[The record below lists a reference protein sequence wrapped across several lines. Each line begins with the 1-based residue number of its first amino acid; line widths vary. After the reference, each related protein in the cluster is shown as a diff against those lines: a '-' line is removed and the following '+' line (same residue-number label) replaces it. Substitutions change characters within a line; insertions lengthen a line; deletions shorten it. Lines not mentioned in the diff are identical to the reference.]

1 MFSCQSLFCNNEHI
15 SWDHTETLEGV
26 WPSCFAYTDTSIF
39 LWSSFILCWVSESA
53 CVTMNQIGWSD
64 AFGMEESKLILV
76 HHDVDNEAVSRDYI
90 YEVKKKCASKHE
102 LMTSI

>member
-1 MFSCQSLFCNNEHI
+1 
-15 SWDHTETLEGV
+15 
-26 WPSCFAYTDTSIF
+26 
-39 LWSSFILCWVSESA
+39 
-53 CVTMNQIGWSD
+53 
-64 AFGMEESKLILV
+64 MEEGKLILV

>member
-1 MFSCQSLFCNNEHI
+1 MFSCQSLFGTMSTSVKTI
-15 SWDHTETLEGV
+15 LKFLEVCGLV
-26 WPSCFAYTDTSIF
+26 VLLILVPVFSF
-39 LWSSFILCWVSESA
+39 WSNFILCWVSESA

-64 AFGMEESKLILV
+64 AFGMEEGKLILV